1 MKAKS
6 ILRSQR
12 ISPIK
17 MRLIANS
24 IRGLRVDMALDMLT
38 HSTKKGAKI
47 MYLALASAV
56 ANAENNHNMDIDVL
70 RVHTVC
76 VDQASTLKRM
86 HARARGRGDRILKR
100 SCHILVEVSE

>member
-1 MKAKS
+1 MLAKS
-6 ILRSQR
+6 VTKSQR

-17 MRLIANS
+17 MRLIANA
-24 IRGLRVDMALDMLT
+24 IRGLPVDEAMNMLS
-38 HSTKKGAKI
+38 HSPKKGAKI
-47 MYLALASAV
+47 MYSALASAV

-70 RVHTVC
+70 KVHTVC
-76 VDQASTLKRM
+76 VDEASTLKRM